1 MLPVNVIGQNPSYE
15 RQARP
20 VNFFA
25 NPSVIPTV
33 GTPVERTNSQYSQYD
48 NSLEHGYGGVQCRDG
63 AVLGAK
69 LNLEF

>member
-1 MLPVNVIGQNPSYE
+1 MIPVYAIGQNPSYE

-25 NPSVIPTV
+25 KPSAISTV
-33 GTPVERTNSQYSQYD
+33 GTSVERTNGQYSQYD
-48 NSLEHGYGGVQCRDG
+48 NSLEHGYGGVQYRDG